1 MPGFEAV
8 DTTERSDDV
17 QDLVRRCRQG
27 DLCAFT
33 ALFERF
39 QDRIYD
45 LAWAILRDDAEAEDA
60 VQDTFLRVFERI
72 DRYRSES
79 SFETWLVAVAVNV
92 CRDRLRRRKVRRA
105 LSLESL
111 AHGPGGVGRW
121 LARPVGRDEDPSAAM
136 QHREQ
141 HHGLWALVDRLD
153 ERQRLAL
160 ILRYRYGLSCAE
172 VAEVLG
178 LSIGTVYVYLS
189 RGRQELRALIEAR
202 ENQVAGREA
211 GREPC

>member
-1 MPGFEAV
+1 MPGFESV

-17 QDLVRRCRQG
+17 RDLVQRCRQG

-33 ALFERF
+33 TLFERF
-39 QDRIYD
+39 QDRLYD
-45 LAWAILRDDAEAEDA
+45 LAWAILRDGTEAEDA
-60 VQDTFLRVFERI
+60 VQDTFLRVFEHI
-72 DRYRSES
+72 DRYRGES

-105 LSLESL
+105 LSLEGL
-111 AHGPGGVGRW
+111 VHGPGCVGRW
-121 LARPVGRDEDPSAAM
+121 LARTLGHGEDPSAAM
-136 QHREQ
+136 QRREQ
-141 HHGLWALVDRLD
+141 HHSLWALVDRLD

-178 LSIGTVYVYLS
+178 LSTGTVYVYLS
-189 RGRQELRALIEAR
+189 RGRQQLRAMIEAQ
-202 ENQVAGREA
+202 ENRVPGGEA

>member
-1 MPGFEAV
+1 MHNAGPGDRIEPA
-8 DTTERSDDV
+8 SSLL
-17 QDLVRRCRQG
+17 DLVRRCQQG

-33 ALFERF
+33 ILFQRF
-39 QDRIYD
+39 QDRLYD
-45 LAWAILRDDAEAEDA
+45 LAWAILRDEAEAEDA
-60 VQDTFLRVFERI
+60 VQDTFLRVFECI
-72 DRYRSES
+72 GRYRGDS

-105 LSLESL
+105 LSLEGL
-111 AHGPGGVGRW
+111 AHNPGGASRW
-121 LARPVGRDEDPSAAM
+121 LARTLGHGDDPTVEI
-136 QHREQ
+136 QRQERR
-141 HHGLWALVDRLD
+141 HGLWALVDRLD

-178 LSIGTVYVYLS
+178 RSTGTVYVYLS
-189 RGRQELRALIEAR
+189 RGRQQLRAMIEAQ
-202 ENQVAGREA
+202 ENRVPGGEA